1 MVSLRVNRG
10 DLHAAV
16 IAVAESR
23 LMMSDK
29 PKPSVVVFVA
39 DVRRASAFYREV
51 ASMDVLIE
59 DEGYTVMEIDG
70 LQLVVHALSGE
81 PRVIAEAIHV
91 REDSYVKLCLPVAS
105 IVSARSL
112 AAANG
117 GAIKSRE
124 HEWEARGFRACD
136 GHDPE
141 GNVIQVREPAT

>member
-1 MVSLRVNRG
+1 V
-10 DLHAAV
+10 
-16 IAVAESR
+16 
-23 LMMSDK
+23 SDK

-39 DVRRASAFYREV
+39 DVRRVSAFYREV

-59 DEGYTVMEIDG
+59 EDGYSVMEVEGI
-70 LQLVVHALSGE
+70 QLVIHRLQGE
-81 PRVIAEAIHV
+81 PAVNPAAIRV

-105 IVSARSL
+105 IAEARAL

-117 GAIKSRE
+117 GAIKSSE

-141 GNVIQVREPAT
+141 GNVIQVRENAGRTL

>member
-1 MVSLRVNRG
+1 MN
-10 DLHAAV
+10 
-16 IAVAESR
+16 IAVSV
-23 LMMSDK
+23 K

-39 DVRRASAFYREV
+39 DVRRVSTFYREI

-59 DEGYTVMEIDG
+59 EEDHTVMEVEG
-70 LQLVVHALSGE
+70 LQLVVHSLRGE
-81 PRVIAEAIHV
+81 PPVSPATIQV

-105 IVSARSL
+105 IAAARSL

-117 GAIKSRE
+117 GAIKSSE

-141 GNVIQVREPAT
+141 GNVIQVRESAK